1 MSRVPLGLV
10 SAALCLVLSAC
21 SGLAT
26 GPGEQTAPRQVAKGA
41 PAGGGAPAAV
51 PTPAPTK
58 PPPELSDLLGADG
71 RLTVLILGSDVR
83 KDIIGERT
91 DAIIV
96 ASIDPSTG
104 KVSLISLP
112 RDTVNVPIAPGR
124 AYPGRING
132 LYGELQRSSGKK
144 KTALS
149 KTREALAYAF
159 GTEIDYYAL
168 VDFSGLV
175 RLIDSIGGVQVTL
188 DEALID
194 PTMHLGSRGLR
205 LKAGT
210 QRLSGK
216 EALAYARSRHTS
228 DDYDRSRRQQQVIV
242 AAAEQVRKRGLSALP
257 ALVELARQKTLTD
270 LPLRAAPLLLE
281 LAAKADLAT
290 PRSIVLE
297 PVRWARELPGSYTI
311 TPRVLEIQK
320 LFDRIIS

>member
-58 PPPELSDLLGADG
+58 PPPQLSDLLGADG

-83 KDIIGERT
+83 KNIIGERT
-91 DAIIV
+91 DTIIV
-96 ASIDPSTG
+96 ASIDPATG

-132 LYGELQRSSGKK
+132 LYGELQRSTGKK
-144 KTALS
+144 KALS

-194 PTMHLGSRGLR
+194 PTMHLDSRGLR

-210 QRLSGK
+210 HRLSGK

-228 DDYDRSRRQQQVIV
+228 DDYDRSRRQQQVIL
-242 AAAEQVRKRGLSALP
+242 AAAEQVRKQGVSALP
-257 ALVELARQKTLTD
+257 ALAELVRKKTITD
-270 LPLRAAPLLLE
+270 LPLRAAPVLLE

>member
-41 PAGGGAPAAV
+41 PAGGAAPAAV

-58 PPPELSDLLGADG
+58 PPPQLSDLLGADG

-83 KDIIGERT
+83 KNIIGERT
-91 DAIIV
+91 DTIIV
-96 ASIDPSTG
+96 ASIDPATG

-132 LYGELQRSSGKK
+132 LYGELQRSTGKK
-144 KTALS
+144 KALS

-194 PTMHLGSRGLR
+194 PTMHLDSRGLR

-210 QRLSGK
+210 HRLSGK

-242 AAAEQVRKRGLSALP
+242 AAAEQVRRRGVSALP
-257 ALVELARQKTLTD
+257 ALAELVRKKTITD
-270 LPLRAAPLLLE
+270 LPLRAAPVLLE